1 MNLHTLYIILQQT
14 LIITTLVIGMM
25 MVIEFINVR
34 TGGLWSK
41 RLQKSPW
48 IQILFA
54 IIMGVIPGCLG
65 TYTVV
70 SLYVHRVV
78 NFPALMAALISTTGD
93 EAFFMFSL
101 FPEKALL
108 INLILIILAIIVAII
123 LQFCLKNK
131 FIGLHNKEMSF
142 PIHEHEECSHS
153 HHHHHSVKKNIKNIS
168 FVRALL
174 ITMSLGVLILV
185 LSGVIDGSHHLN
197 LLMGG
202 ASEESVMHSMER
214 QQVYKTTS
222 LQACGEE
229 HHHCDY
235 SHQVSESP
243 SHQDCGEEHHHC
255 DYSHQ
260 VTESSSHQDC
270 GEEHHHCDYSHQVT
284 ETLSHQDCGEE
295 HHHSHGGEADW
306 IRIILIILFVAI
318 LIIVIVAEEH
328 FLEEHLWQHVIKVHL
343 PKIFFWTF
351 TVILCLTI
359 LNNYVNIHDIID
371 SKPFV
376 VLLIAILVG
385 LIPQSGPHL
394 IFLILF
400 ANGDLPLGIFLAN
413 CIVQDG
419 HGALPLLAE
428 SRKAFFVSKAIK
440 VVVAIFAGI
449 IFS

>member
-65 TYTVV
+65 TYTIV

-78 NFPALMAALISTTGD
+78 NFPALMAALITTTGD

-108 INLILIILAIIVAII
+108 INLILIVTAIIVATI
-123 LQFCLKNK
+123 LQFSLKNK
-131 FIGLHNKEMSF
+131 FIGLKDKEMSF
-142 PIHEHEECSHS
+142 PIHENESCSHS

-174 ITMSLGVLILV
+174 ITLCLGVLTLV

-202 ASEESVMHSMER
+202 ASEESVMHSIDCQLSTVNS
-214 QQVYKTTS
+214 QQSESIV
-222 LQACGEE
+222 CVDG
-229 HHHCDY
+229 HHHCSH
-235 SHQVSESP
+235 SHQVAESP
-243 SHQDCGEEHHHC
+243 SHQGCEEEHLHC
-255 DYSHQ
+255 NHSQQTTDNGQQTSSTDYGH
-260 VTESSSHQDC
+260 E
-270 GEEHHHCDYSHQVT
+270 
-284 ETLSHQDCGEE
+284 
-295 HHHSHGGEADW
+295 HSHNHSGEADW

-351 TVILCLTI
+351 GVILCLTI

-371 SKPFV
+371 SRPFI
-376 VLLIAILVG
+376 VLLIAILIG

-428 SRKAFFVSKAIK
+428 SRKAFLISKAVK
-440 VVVAIFAGI
+440 VGLAILVGI
-449 IFS
+449 VL

>member
-1 MNLHTLYIILQQT
+1 MTSNTFYIILQQA

-34 TGGLWSK
+34 TGGLWSDK
-41 RLQKSPW
+41 LQKRPW
-48 IQILFA
+48 LQILFA
-54 IIMGVIPGCLG
+54 IVMGVIPGCLG

-78 NFPALMAALISTTGD
+78 NFPALMAALITTTGD

-108 INLILIILAIIVAII
+108 INLILIALAIIIAGI
-123 LQFCLKNK
+123 LQFTMKDK
-131 FIGLHNKEMSF
+131 FIGLRNKEMSF
-142 PIHEHEECSHS
+142 PIHEHESCSHT
-153 HHHHHSVKKNIKNIS
+153 HHHHHSVKSNIKNIS

-174 ITMSLGVLILV
+174 ITLSVGVLALV

-202 ASEESVMHSMER
+202 QSEESVIHSIER
-214 QQVYKTTS
+214 QQDNLLIGQQDNNTTRQQV
-222 LQACGEE
+222 LEYECYDECE
-229 HHHCDY
+229 HHH
-235 SHQVSESP
+235 HN
-243 SHQDCGEEHHHC
+243 HHHETN
-255 DYSHQ
+255 SH
-260 VTESSSHQDC
+260 S
-270 GEEHHHCDYSHQVT
+270 HHHD
-284 ETLSHQDCGEE
+284 
-295 HHHSHGGEADW
+295 HGGEADW
-306 IRIILIILFVAI
+306 IRIILIVLFVAI

-351 TVILCLTI
+351 AVILCLTI
-359 LNNYVNIHDIID
+359 LNNYVNIHELID
-371 SKPFV
+371 SKPFI
-376 VLLIAILVG
+376 VLMVAILIG

-400 ANGDLPLGIFLAN
+400 ANGDLPLGILLAN
-413 CIVQDG
+413 SIVQDG

-428 SRKAFFVSKAIK
+428 SRKAFFVSKGIK
-440 VVVAIFAGI
+440 VALAILVGVLAL
-449 IFS
+449 

>member
-1 MNLHTLYIILQQT
+1 MNLHTLYIILQQA

-48 IQILFA
+48 IQIIFA

-78 NFPALMAALISTTGD
+78 NFPALMAALITTTGD

-108 INLILIILAIIVAII
+108 INLILIVLAIIIATI
-123 LQFCLKNK
+123 LQFSLKNK
-131 FIGLHNKEMSF
+131 FIGLKDKEMSF
-142 PIHEHEECSHS
+142 PIHENESCSHS

-174 ITMSLGVLILV
+174 ITLCLGVLTLV

-202 ASEESVMHSMER
+202 ASEESVIHSIES
-214 QQVYKTTS
+214 QQVT
-222 LQACGEE
+222 
-229 HHHCDY
+229 
-235 SHQVSESP
+235 ESP

-255 DYSHQ
+255 NH
-260 VTESSSHQDC
+260 
-270 GEEHHHCDYSHQVT
+270 SHQVT

-318 LIIVIVAEEH
+318 LIIVTVAEEH

-371 SKPFV
+371 SKPFI

-428 SRKAFFVSKAIK
+428 SRKAFLVSKGIK
-440 VVVAIFAGI
+440 VVVALVLG
-449 IFS
+449 SVL

>member
-1 MNLHTLYIILQQT
+1 MSLHTLYIILQQT
-14 LIITTLVIGMM
+14 LIITTFVIGMM

-41 RLQKSPW
+41 KLQKSPW
-48 IQILFA
+48 IQIIFA
-54 IIMGVIPGCLG
+54 IVMGVIPGCLG

-78 NFPALMAALISTTGD
+78 NFPALMAALITTTGD

-108 INLILIILAIIVAII
+108 INLVLITIAIIVATI
-123 LQFCLKNK
+123 LQFSIKNK
-131 FIGLHNKEMSF
+131 FIGLKDKEMSF
-142 PIHEHEECSHS
+142 PIHEHESCSHS
-153 HHHHHSVKKNIKNIS
+153 HHHHHSIKKNIKNIS

-174 ITMSLGVLILV
+174 ITLSLGVLTLV
-185 LSGVIDGSHHLN
+185 LSGIIDGSHHLS

-202 ASEESVMHSMER
+202 ASEESVMHSIES
-214 QQVYKTTS
+214 QQDNKTTS
-222 LQACGEE
+222 L
-229 HHHCDY
+229 
-235 SHQVSESP
+235 
-243 SHQDCGEEHHHC
+243 QDCGEEHHHC
-255 DYSHQ
+255 HIHGQQPTANSQ
-260 VTESSSHQDC
+260 QSTVN
-270 GEEHHHCDYSHQVT
+270 GHHHHD
-284 ETLSHQDCGEE
+284 
-295 HHHSHGGEADW
+295 HGGEADW

-318 LIIVIVAEEH
+318 LIIVIAAEEH

-351 TVILCLTI
+351 AVILCLTV
-359 LNNYVNIHDIID
+359 LNNYVNIHNIID
-371 SKPFV
+371 SKPFI
-376 VLLIAILVG
+376 VLLIAILIG

-428 SRKAFFVSKAIK
+428 SRKAFLVSKGIKIAI
-440 VVVAIFAGI
+440 ALILGNLL
-449 IFS
+449 

>member
-1 MNLHTLYIILQQT
+1 MTLNTLYIILQQT

-41 RLQKSPW
+41 KLQTRPW
-48 IQILFA
+48 IQILFS
-54 IIMGVIPGCLG
+54 IIMGFIPGCLG

-70 SLYVHRVV
+70 SLYIHRVV
-78 NFPALMAALISTTGD
+78 NFPALMAALITTTGD

-108 INLILIILAIIVAII
+108 INLILILLAIIIATI
-123 LQFCLKNK
+123 LQLSMKNK
-131 FIGLHNKEMSF
+131 FIGLRNEELSF
-142 PIHEHEECSHS
+142 PLHENESCSHS

-174 ITMSLGVLILV
+174 ITLSLGVLILV

-202 ASEESVMHSMER
+202 ASEESVMHSFDSQQDYESTSQQDCCHSHNHSLQVNETTS
-214 QQVYKTTS
+214 QQVDCHSHNHSQQVNETTS
-222 LQACGEE
+222 QQVDCHSHNHSLQVNETTSQQVDC
-229 HHHCDY
+229 H
-235 SHQVSESP
+235 SHS
-243 SHQDCGEEHHHC
+243 
-255 DYSHQ
+255 
-260 VTESSSHQDC
+260 
-270 GEEHHHCDYSHQVT
+270 
-284 ETLSHQDCGEE
+284 
-295 HHHSHGGEADW
+295 HSHGGEADW
-306 IRIILIILFVAI
+306 IRIILIVLFVTI
-318 LIIVIVAEEH
+318 LIIVVVAEEH

-343 PKIFFWTF
+343 PKIFLWTF
-351 TVILCLTI
+351 GVILCLTI
-359 LNNYVNIHDIID
+359 INNFVNIHEIID
-371 SKPFV
+371 SKPFI
-376 VLLIAILVG
+376 VLLVAILIG

-413 CIVQDG
+413 CIAQDG

-428 SRKAFFVSKAIK
+428 SRKAFFVSKGIK
-440 VVVAIFAGI
+440 VVIAILVGV
-449 IFS
+449 IF

>member
-1 MNLHTLYIILQQT
+1 MNLQTLYIILQQT

-54 IIMGVIPGCLG
+54 IVMGVIPGCLG

-78 NFPALMAALISTTGD
+78 NFPALIAALISTTGD
-93 EAFFMFSL
+93 ESFFMFSL

-108 INLILIILAIIVAII
+108 VNFIIIGIAIAVAIV
-123 LQFCLKNK
+123 LQLTMKNK
-131 FIGLHNKEMSF
+131 FIGLKDKEMSF
-142 PIHEHEECSHS
+142 PIHENESCSHE

-174 ITMSLGVLILV
+174 ITFSVGVLILV
-185 LSGVIDGSHHLN
+185 LSGIVDGSHHLN

-202 ASEESVMHSMER
+202 QTEESVVHSFES
-214 QQVYKTTS
+214 QQDYKTTR
-222 LQACGEE
+222 LQDCSDDDHHC
-229 HHHCDY
+229 HHHETEAQ
-235 SHQVSESP
+235 SSTAQSSTV
-243 SHQDCGEEHHHC
+243 HHHH
-255 DYSHQ
+255 D
-260 VTESSSHQDC
+260 
-270 GEEHHHCDYSHQVT
+270 
-284 ETLSHQDCGEE
+284 
-295 HHHSHGGEADW
+295 HGGEADW
-306 IRIILIILFVAI
+306 IRIILIVLFVAI
-318 LIIVIVAEEH
+318 LIINIVAEEH
-328 FLEEHLWQHVIKVHL
+328 FLEEHMWQHVIKVHL
-343 PKIFFWTF
+343 PKIFLWTF
-351 TVILCLTI
+351 GVILCLTI
-359 LNNYVNIHDIID
+359 LNNFVNIQDLID
-371 SKPFV
+371 SKPFI
-376 VLLIAILVG
+376 VLLLAILIG

-440 VVVAIFAGI
+440 IGIAVLVGI
-449 IFS
+449 II

>member
-1 MNLHTLYIILQQT
+1 MTLNTLYIILQQT

-41 RLQKSPW
+41 KLQSKPW

-54 IIMGVIPGCLG
+54 LIMGIIPGCLG

-70 SLYVHRVV
+70 SLYIHRVV
-78 NFPALMAALISTTGD
+78 NFPALIAALITTTGD

-108 INLILIILAIIVAII
+108 INLILIALAIIIASI
-123 LQFCLKNK
+123 LQMTMKNK
-131 FIGLHNKEMSF
+131 FIGLHDKEMSF
-142 PIHEHEECSHS
+142 PIHENESCSHS
-153 HHHHHSVKKNIKNIS
+153 HHHHNNVKSNIKNIS

-174 ITMSLGVLILV
+174 ITLSLGVLILV

-202 ASEESVMHSMER
+202 QSEESVIHSLESQHTIANN
-214 QQVYKTTS
+214 QQTYETICS
-222 LQACGEE
+222 E
-229 HHHCDY
+229 HNHNHDH
-235 SHQVSESP
+235 SH
-243 SHQDCGEEHHHC
+243 SHNH
-255 DYSHQ
+255 SH
-260 VTESSSHQDC
+260 D
-270 GEEHHHCDYSHQVT
+270 
-284 ETLSHQDCGEE
+284 
-295 HHHSHGGEADW
+295 HGGEADW
-306 IRIILIILFVAI
+306 IRLILIVLFVSI

-328 FLEEHLWQHVIKVHL
+328 FLEEHLWEHVIKVHL

-351 TVILCLTI
+351 AVILCLTL

-371 SKPFV
+371 SKPFI
-376 VLLIAILVG
+376 VLLIAIIIG

-394 IFLILF
+394 IFLLLF

-428 SRKAFFVSKAIK
+428 SRKAFIISKAIK
-440 VVVAIFAGI
+440 IVIALIIGI
-449 IFS
+449 ITL

>member
-1 MNLHTLYIILQQT
+1 MNLQTLYIILQQT
-14 LIITTLVIGMM
+14 LIITTLVLGMM

-41 RLQKSPW
+41 KLQKSPW

-78 NFPALMAALISTTGD
+78 NFPALMAALITTTGD

-108 INLILIILAIIVAII
+108 INLILITLAVIIATI
-123 LQFCLKNK
+123 LQFSMKNK
-131 FIGLHNKEMSF
+131 FIGLRNEEMSF
-142 PIHEHEECSHS
+142 PVHENESCSHS

-174 ITMSLGVLILV
+174 ITLCVGVLTLV

-202 ASEESVMHSMER
+202 QSEESVMHSIDC
-214 QQVYKTTS
+214 QHSTANSQ
-222 LQACGEE
+222 
-229 HHHCDY
+229 H
-235 SHQVSESP
+235 SESIVRIDD
-243 SHQDCGEEHHHC
+243 HNHC
-255 DYSHQ
+255 
-260 VTESSSHQDC
+260 
-270 GEEHHHCDYSHQVT
+270 
-284 ETLSHQDCGEE
+284 
-295 HHHSHGGEADW
+295 HHHSESEVQSSETNIHHHHDHGGEADW

-351 TVILCLTI
+351 AVILCLTI
-359 LNNYVNIHDIID
+359 LNNYVDIHDLIG
-371 SKPFV
+371 SKPFI
-376 VLLIAILVG
+376 VLLIAILIG

-440 VVVAIFAGI
+440 IVIAILVGVI
-449 IFS
+449 L

>member
-34 TGGLWSK
+34 TGGIWSK
-41 RLQKSPW
+41 KLQKSPW

-54 IIMGVIPGCLG
+54 IVMGVIPGCLG

-93 EAFFMFSL
+93 ESFFMFSL
-101 FPEKALL
+101 FPEKALY
-108 INLILIILAIIVAII
+108 INLIIIGISIAVAVV
-123 LQFCLKNK
+123 LQLTMKNK
-131 FIGLHNKEMSF
+131 FIGLQNKEMSF
-142 PIHEHEECSHS
+142 PIHENESCSHD
-153 HHHHHSVKKNIKNIS
+153 HHHHHKHHSVKSNIKNIS

-174 ITMSLGVLILV
+174 ITLSLGVLILV

-202 ASEESVMHSMER
+202 QTEESVVHSLESQQDNKTTR
-214 QQVYKTTS
+214 QQV
-222 LQACGEE
+222 CDEE
-229 HHHCDY
+229 HHHCNHDHDFHAK
-235 SHQVSESP
+235 SSELNSQC
-243 SHQDCGEEHHHC
+243 SEADVHHHH
-255 DYSHQ
+255 D
-260 VTESSSHQDC
+260 
-270 GEEHHHCDYSHQVT
+270 HHD
-284 ETLSHQDCGEE
+284 
-295 HHHSHGGEADW
+295 HGDEADW
-306 IRIILIILFVAI
+306 IRIILIVLFVAI
-318 LIIVIVAEEH
+318 LIINIVAEEH
-328 FLEEHLWQHVIKVHL
+328 FLEEHMWQHVIKVHL
-343 PKIFFWTF
+343 PKIFLWTF
-351 TVILCLTI
+351 GVILCLTI
-359 LNNYVNIHDIID
+359 LNNFVNIQNLID
-371 SKPFV
+371 SKPFI
-376 VLLIAILVG
+376 VLLIAILIG

-428 SRKAFFVSKAIK
+428 SRKAFLVSKAIK
-440 VVVAIFAGI
+440 VGLAIVVGGI
-449 IFS
+449 V

>member
-1 MNLHTLYIILQQT
+1 MNLQTLYIILQQT

-54 IIMGVIPGCLG
+54 IVMGVIPGCLG

-108 INLILIILAIIVAII
+108 INLILITLAIIVATI
-123 LQFCLKNK
+123 LQFSLKNK
-131 FIGLHNKEMSF
+131 FLGLRNEELSF
-142 PIHEHEECSHS
+142 PVHENEECSHS

-174 ITMSLGVLILV
+174 ITLSLGVLILV
-185 LSGVIDGSHHLN
+185 LSGIIDGSHHLN

-202 ASEESVMHSMER
+202 QSEESVMHSIER
-214 QQVYKTTS
+214 QQDHKTTR
-222 LQACGEE
+222 L
-229 HHHCDY
+229 H
-235 SHQVSESP
+235 
-243 SHQDCGEEHHHC
+243 DCH
-255 DYSHQ
+255 D
-260 VTESSSHQDC
+260 D
-270 GEEHHHCDYSHQVT
+270 
-284 ETLSHQDCGEE
+284 
-295 HHHSHGGEADW
+295 HHHSQQTTDNRQQTLSTICNEEHDNCDHHHEFNNLSSTANCHHHHDHGGEADW
-306 IRIILIILFVAI
+306 IRIILIVLFVAI

-351 TVILCLTI
+351 GVILCLTI
-359 LNNYVNIHDIID
+359 LNNYVNIHDLID
-371 SKPFV
+371 SKPFI
-376 VLLIAILVG
+376 VLLIAILIG

-440 VVVAIFAGI
+440 IAIAVLIGMTL
-449 IFS
+449 

>member
-1 MNLHTLYIILQQT
+1 MNLQTLYIILQQT

-54 IIMGVIPGCLG
+54 IVMGVIPGCLG

-108 INLILIILAIIVAII
+108 INLILITLAIIVATI
-123 LQFCLKNK
+123 LQFSLKNK
-131 FIGLHNKEMSF
+131 FLGLRNEELSF
-142 PIHEHEECSHS
+142 PVHENEECSHS

-174 ITMSLGVLILV
+174 ITLSLGVLILV
-185 LSGVIDGSHHLN
+185 LSGIIDGSHHLN

-202 ASEESVMHSMER
+202 QSEESVMHSLER
-214 QQVYKTTS
+214 QQSTVNS
-222 LQACGEE
+222 QQSESESESESIVCVNNHSHC
-229 HHHCDY
+229 HHSESESSVCVDSH
-235 SHQVSESP
+235 SHQSESVSESVSESSVCVNGH
-243 SHQDCGEEHHHC
+243 SHQSESVSE
-255 DYSHQ
+255 S
-260 VTESSSHQDC
+260 ESSVCVDSH
-270 GEEHHHCDYSHQVT
+270 S
-284 ETLSHQDCGEE
+284 
-295 HHHSHGGEADW
+295 HSHGGEADW
-306 IRIILIILFVAI
+306 IRIILIVLFVAI

-351 TVILCLTI
+351 GVILCLTI
-359 LNNYVNIHDIID
+359 LNNYVNIHDLID
-371 SKPFV
+371 SKPFI
-376 VLLIAILVG
+376 VLLIAILIG

-440 VVVAIFAGI
+440 IGI
-449 IFS
+449 AVLIGMIL

>member
-1 MNLHTLYIILQQT
+1 MNLQTLYIILQQT

-54 IIMGVIPGCLG
+54 IIMGIIPGCLG

-78 NFPALMAALISTTGD
+78 NFPALIAALISTTGD
-93 EAFFMFSL
+93 ESFFMFSL

-108 INLILIILAIIVAII
+108 INLIIIGIAVAVAVV
-123 LQFCLKNK
+123 LQLTMKNK
-131 FIGLHNKEMSF
+131 FIGLQNKEMSF
-142 PIHEHEECSHS
+142 PIHENESCSHDH

-174 ITMSLGVLILV
+174 ITFSVGVLILV
-185 LSGVIDGSHHLN
+185 LSGIVDGSHHLN

-202 ASEESVMHSMER
+202 QTEESVVHSFES
-214 QQVYKTTS
+214 QQDHKTTRLHDCS
-222 LQACGEE
+222 DN
-229 HHHCDY
+229 HHHC
-235 SHQVSESP
+235 
-243 SHQDCGEEHHHC
+243 HHHE
-255 DYSHQ
+255 
-260 VTESSSHQDC
+260 TEAQSSMVQSSTV
-270 GEEHHHCDYSHQVT
+270 HHHHD
-284 ETLSHQDCGEE
+284 
-295 HHHSHGGEADW
+295 HGGEADW
-306 IRIILIILFVAI
+306 IRIILIILFVVI
-318 LIIVIVAEEH
+318 LIINIVAEEH
-328 FLEEHLWQHVIKVHL
+328 FLEEHMWQHVIKVHL
-343 PKIFFWTF
+343 PKIFLWTF
-351 TVILCLTI
+351 GVILCLTI
-359 LNNYVNIHDIID
+359 LNNFVNIQDLID
-371 SKPFV
+371 SKPFI
-376 VLLIAILVG
+376 VLLLAILIG

-428 SRKAFFVSKAIK
+428 SRKAFFVSKGIK
-440 VVVAIFAGI
+440 IGI
-449 IFS
+449 AVLVGMIL

>member
-78 NFPALMAALISTTGD
+78 NFPALMAALITTTGD

-108 INLILIILAIIVAII
+108 INLILIATAIIIATI
-123 LQFCLKNK
+123 LQFTLKNK
-131 FIGLHNKEMSF
+131 FIGLKDKEMSF
-142 PIHEHEECSHS
+142 PIHENESCSHS
-153 HHHHHSVKKNIKNIS
+153 HHHHHSIKKNIKNIS

-174 ITMSLGVLILV
+174 ITLCLGVLTLV

-202 ASEESVMHSMER
+202 ASEESVMHSIDC
-214 QQVYKTTS
+214 QQSTVNS
-222 LQACGEE
+222 QQSESIVCVDGHHHCSHQVAESPSHQGCEEE
-229 HHHCDY
+229 HHHCNHSQQTTDNGQQTSSTDY
-235 SHQVSESP
+235 GHE
-243 SHQDCGEEHHHC
+243 
-255 DYSHQ
+255 
-260 VTESSSHQDC
+260 
-270 GEEHHHCDYSHQVT
+270 
-284 ETLSHQDCGEE
+284 
-295 HHHSHGGEADW
+295 HSHNHSGEADW

-351 TVILCLTI
+351 GVILCLTI

-371 SKPFV
+371 SRPFI
-376 VLLIAILVG
+376 VLLIAILIG

-428 SRKAFFVSKAIK
+428 SRKAFLISKAVK
-440 VVVAIFAGI
+440 VGLAILVGI
-449 IFS
+449 VL

>member
-1 MNLHTLYIILQQT
+1 MNLQTLYIILQQT

-78 NFPALMAALISTTGD
+78 NFPALMAALITTTGD

-108 INLILIILAIIVAII
+108 INLILIVLAIIIATI
-123 LQFCLKNK
+123 LQFSMKNK
-131 FIGLHNKEMSF
+131 FIGLKDKEMSF
-142 PIHEHEECSHS
+142 PIHENESCSHS

-174 ITMSLGVLILV
+174 ITLCLGVLTLV

-202 ASEESVMHSMER
+202 ASEESVIHSIE
-214 QQVYKTTS
+214 
-222 LQACGEE
+222 
-229 HHHCDY
+229 
-235 SHQVSESP
+235 
-243 SHQDCGEEHHHC
+243 
-255 DYSHQ
+255 SHQ
-260 VTESSSHQDC
+260 VTETSSHQDC

-284 ETLSHQDCGEE
+284 KSPSHQDCGEE

-371 SKPFV
+371 SKPFI
-376 VLLIAILVG
+376 VLLIAILIG

-428 SRKAFFVSKAIK
+428 SRKAFLISKAVK
-440 VVVAIFAGI
+440 VGLAILVGI
-449 IFS
+449 VL

>member
-78 NFPALMAALISTTGD
+78 NFPALMAALITTTGD

-108 INLILIILAIIVAII
+108 INLILIVTAIIIATI
-123 LQFCLKNK
+123 LQFTLKNK
-131 FIGLHNKEMSF
+131 FIGLKDKEMSF
-142 PIHEHEECSHS
+142 PIHENESCSHS

-168 FVRALL
+168 FVKALL
-174 ITMSLGVLILV
+174 ITLCLGVLTLV

-202 ASEESVMHSMER
+202 ASEESVMHSME
-214 QQVYKTTS
+214 S
-222 LQACGEE
+222 LQVA
-229 HHHCDY
+229 
-235 SHQVSESP
+235 ESP
-243 SHQDCGEEHHHC
+243 SHLGCEEGHHH
-255 DYSHQ
+255 D
-260 VTESSSHQDC
+260 
-270 GEEHHHCDYSHQVT
+270 
-284 ETLSHQDCGEE
+284 
-295 HHHSHGGEADW
+295 HGGEADW

-351 TVILCLTI
+351 GVILCLTI

-371 SKPFV
+371 SRPFI
-376 VLLIAILVG
+376 VLLIAILIG

-428 SRKAFFVSKAIK
+428 SRKAFLISKAVK
-440 VVVAIFAGI
+440 AGLAILVGI
-449 IFS
+449 VL

>member
-1 MNLHTLYIILQQT
+1 MNLQTLYIILQQT

-34 TGGLWSK
+34 TGGIWSK
-41 RLQKSPW
+41 KLQKSPW

-54 IIMGVIPGCLG
+54 IVMGVIPGCLG

-93 EAFFMFSL
+93 ESFFMFSL

-108 INLILIILAIIVAII
+108 INLIIIGISIVVAVT
-123 LQFCLKNK
+123 LQLTMKNK
-131 FIGLHNKEMSF
+131 YIGLQNKEMSF
-142 PIHEHEECSHS
+142 PIHENESCSHE
-153 HHHHHSVKKNIKNIS
+153 HHHHKHHSVRSNIKNIS

-174 ITMSLGVLILV
+174 ITLSLGVLFLV

-202 ASEESVMHSMER
+202 QTEESVVHSFES
-214 QQVYKTTS
+214 QQDYMTT
-222 LQACGEE
+222 
-229 HHHCDY
+229 
-235 SHQVSESP
+235 
-243 SHQDCGEEHHHC
+243 SHQDCSDHHHC
-255 DYSHQ
+255 HDA
-260 VTESSSHQDC
+260 
-270 GEEHHHCDYSHQVT
+270 HHHDET
-284 ETLSHQDCGEE
+284 EVHSSAVHA
-295 HHHSHGGEADW
+295 HHNHDHGGEADW
-306 IRIILIILFVAI
+306 IRIILIVLFVAI
-318 LIIVIVAEEH
+318 LIINIVAEEH
-328 FLEEHLWQHVIKVHL
+328 FLEEHMWQHVIKVHL
-343 PKIFFWTF
+343 PKIFLWTF
-351 TVILCLTI
+351 GVILCLTI
-359 LNNYVNIHDIID
+359 LNNFVNIQDLID
-371 SKPFV
+371 SKPFI
-376 VLLIAILVG
+376 VLLLAILIG

-428 SRKAFFVSKAIK
+428 SRKAFFVSKGIK
-440 VVVAIFAGI
+440 VAIAI
-449 IFS
+449 ILGLILN

>member
-78 NFPALMAALISTTGD
+78 NFPALMAALITTTGD

-108 INLILIILAIIVAII
+108 INLILIVLAIIIATI
-123 LQFCLKNK
+123 LQFSLKNK
-131 FIGLHNKEMSF
+131 FIGLKDKEMSF
-142 PIHEHEECSHS
+142 PIHENESCSHS

-174 ITMSLGVLILV
+174 ITLCLGVLTLV

-202 ASEESVMHSMER
+202 ASEESVIHSIER
-214 QQVYKTTS
+214 HQVTES
-222 LQACGEE
+222 PSHHDCGEE
-229 HHHCDY
+229 HHHCNH
-235 SHQVSESP
+235 SHQVTKSP

-255 DYSHQ
+255 NH
-260 VTESSSHQDC
+260 
-270 GEEHHHCDYSHQVT
+270 SHQVT
-284 ETLSHQDCGEE
+284 ETLSNQDCGEE

-318 LIIVIVAEEH
+318 LIIVTVAEEH

-371 SKPFV
+371 TKPFI
-376 VLLIAILVG
+376 VLLIAILIG

-428 SRKAFFVSKAIK
+428 SRKAFFISKTIK
-440 VVVAIFAGI
+440 VVVALVLGSIL
-449 IFS
+449 

>member
-78 NFPALMAALISTTGD
+78 NFPALMAALITTTGD

-108 INLILIILAIIVAII
+108 INLILIVLAIIIATI
-123 LQFCLKNK
+123 LQFSLKNK
-131 FIGLHNKEMSF
+131 FIGLKDKEMSF
-142 PIHEHEECSHS
+142 PIHENESCSHS

-174 ITMSLGVLILV
+174 ITLCVGVLTLV

-202 ASEESVMHSMER
+202 VSEESVIHSIE
-214 QQVYKTTS
+214 
-222 LQACGEE
+222 
-229 HHHCDY
+229 
-235 SHQVSESP
+235 
-243 SHQDCGEEHHHC
+243 
-255 DYSHQ
+255 SHQ
-260 VTESSSHQDC
+260 VTETSSHQDC
-270 GEEHHHCDYSHQVT
+270 GEEHHHCNHSHQVT
-284 ETLSHQDCGEE
+284 ESSSHQGCEEE

-351 TVILCLTI
+351 TVILCLTV

-371 SKPFV
+371 SKPFI
-376 VLLIAILVG
+376 VLLIAILIG

-428 SRKAFFVSKAIK
+428 SRKAFFVSKTIK
-440 VVVAIFAGI
+440 VVVALVLGSIL
-449 IFS
+449 

>member
-1 MNLHTLYIILQQT
+1 MSLQTLYIILQQT

-54 IIMGVIPGCLG
+54 IVMGFIPGCLG

-78 NFPALMAALISTTGD
+78 NFPALMAALITTTGD

-108 INLILIILAIIVAII
+108 INLILITIAVTVSTI
-123 LQFCLKNK
+123 LQFSMKNK
-131 FIGLHNKEMSF
+131 FIGLRNEELSF
-142 PIHEHEECSHS
+142 PVHENESCSHS
-153 HHHHHSVKKNIKNIS
+153 HNHHHSVKKNIKNIS

-174 ITMSLGVLILV
+174 ITLSLGVLILV
-185 LSGVIDGSHHLN
+185 ASGVIDGSHHLN

-202 ASEESVMHSMER
+202 QSEESVMHSLESH
-214 QQVYKTTS
+214 QDTES
-222 LQACGEE
+222 L
-229 HHHCDY
+229 
-235 SHQVSESP
+235 SHQVH
-243 SHQDCGEEHHHC
+243 SHYHHSQHTTDNGQHTSSVAC
-255 DYSHQ
+255 SH
-260 VTESSSHQDC
+260 D
-270 GEEHHHCDYSHQVT
+270 
-284 ETLSHQDCGEE
+284 
-295 HHHSHGGEADW
+295 HSHGGEADW

-318 LIIVIVAEEH
+318 LIINIVAEEH
-328 FLEEHLWQHVIKVHL
+328 FLEEHMWQHVIKVHL

-351 TVILCLTI
+351 AVILCLTI
-359 LNNYVNIHDIID
+359 LNKYVNIHDLID
-371 SKPFV
+371 SKPFI
-376 VLLIAILVG
+376 VLLIAILIG

-394 IFLILF
+394 VFLILF

-428 SRKAFFVSKAIK
+428 SRKAFFLSKGIK
-440 VVVAIFAGI
+440 VAIAI
-449 IFS
+449 IVGMILN